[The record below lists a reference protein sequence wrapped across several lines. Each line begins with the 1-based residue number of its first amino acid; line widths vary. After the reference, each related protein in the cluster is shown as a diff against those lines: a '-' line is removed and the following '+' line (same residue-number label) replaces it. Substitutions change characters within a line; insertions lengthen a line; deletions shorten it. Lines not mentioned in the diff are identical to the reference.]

1 MMKSKEVVAGDS
13 DNEFDVD
20 EPEEVAS
27 EEEWAPAPA
36 VCFSNAVSLRTNLL
50 SILWKFVF
58 RPKNVGDQLKM
69 HLTKRRNQLKLQMMT
84 MTRKKRFYLKKIEDP
99 KLKHQHQP
107 KDAEDQ
113 LKQRLKKKR
122 NQKKNQKKM
131 S

>member
-36 VCFSNAVSLRTNLL
+36 VCFSNAVFIKNE
-50 SILWKFVF
+50 IIIHFVAIVF
-58 RPKNVGDQLKM
+58 RPKNVDGLLKM
-69 HLTKRRNQLKLQMMT
+69 HLIKRRSQLKLQMM
-84 MTRKKRFYLKKIEDP
+84 MMMRKKKFYLKKIEDP

-107 KDAEDQ
+107 KDVEDQ
-113 LKQRLKKKR
+113 LKQRLKKRR
-122 NQKKNQKKM
+122 NPKMNLKKK